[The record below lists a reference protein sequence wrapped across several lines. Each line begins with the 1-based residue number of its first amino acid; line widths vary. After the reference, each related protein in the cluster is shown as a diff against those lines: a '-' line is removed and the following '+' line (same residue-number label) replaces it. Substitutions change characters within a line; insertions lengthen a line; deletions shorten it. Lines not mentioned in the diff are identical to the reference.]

1 MSGFDDSRTSRY
13 EKTAGLRQFLI
24 QISPEWW
31 RPPTDE
37 GRRGGR
43 RAGVA
48 MTLG

>member
-13 EKTAGLRQFLI
+13 EKSSLETVLI